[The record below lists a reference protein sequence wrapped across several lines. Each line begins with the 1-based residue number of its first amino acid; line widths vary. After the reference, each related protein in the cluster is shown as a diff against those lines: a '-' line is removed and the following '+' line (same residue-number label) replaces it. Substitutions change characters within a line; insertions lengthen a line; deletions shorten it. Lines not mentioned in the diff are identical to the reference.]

1 MFEEKIV
8 KANEAIKK
16 VADYLKEHE
25 ESFRSMNLKLY
36 DAFYYFMSDEMKKD
50 FPLTYADNAGRN
62 EYDDFY
68 FFCEDSY
75 NTFKEDLK
83 ENFGIDFPVMQNHIG
98 RTSSFYLHDR
108 SIIEIISRRYEDIDI
123 DYTIENFIDY
133 CYNNQYGNF
142 TEVKNG
148 IINIDIDNTEEY
160 IEEVEEEIDYVINNL
175 YNDVVNYCENIITV
189 YEIIKN
195 FKDNQV
201 EYFKEYLECQEE
213 RLQEEKEEEEAI
225 RKEEEEERKRLEERE
240 KNIEYL
246 KVCVED
252 YENHIDSIFEDERNM
267 TKYELSEMIEI
278 IKKL

>member
-1 MFEEKIV
+1 MFEEKII
-8 KANEAIKK
+8 KANEEIKK

-50 FPLTYADNAGRN
+50 FPLTYADNTGRN

-83 ENFGIDFPVMQNHIG
+83 ENFGIDFSKMQNYIG
-98 RTSSFYLHDR
+98 RTSSFYLHDS
-108 SIIEIISRRYEDIDI
+108 SIVELENNKNRYEGICFDGTIYQAI
-123 DYTIENFIDY
+123 DYYFNNEYGNFIDIKD
-133 CYNNQYGNF
+133 GK
-142 TEVKNG
+142 V
-148 IINIDIDNTEEY
+148 IIDNDNLEDCENELDY
-160 IEEVEEEIDYVINNL
+160 IISDF
-175 YNDVVNYCENIITV
+175 YNDIVGYCKDIITV

-213 RLQEEKEEEEAI
+213 RLQEEKEE
-225 RKEEEEERKRLEERE
+225 KERIE
-240 KNIEYL
+240 KENKDNCISIKEKYNISDEDMETL
-246 KVCVED
+246 KKCITD
-252 YENHIDSIFEDERNM
+252 YE
-267 TKYELSEMIEI
+267 
-278 IKKL
+278 